1 MVNTELCKSGK
12 NQSPINIKTR
22 DIKKC
27 QINCNLTFYY
37 KSSRCLIKN
46 INNNL
51 ILDYDQTSHVIF
63 NDTIYNLDIISFTVP
78 SSHKIDNK
86 NYDMEAMI
94 YHVSPA
100 TNNKLVISVM
110 VNIDD
115 NISMSS
121 KFFDIFKNGLPKNHD
136 DEVFYNTDSDWN
148 IFNILPE
155 KKSFFS
161 YDGSLINTPCTENVT
176 YIVMENN
183 VTISPKIYNKIKNV
197 TKYNARQIMPL
208 NKRVVLYN
216 DNLSGKNNM
225 NHVNM
230 VTEKMTDMVTDDSVN
245 TRNKCKNDAGSKK
258 NTFKY
263 LVLLLSVFIIFLL
276 FFILF
281 VQSVKAKYSS
291 IQDISLLNPSGFSE
305 IMTKLKPFSD
315 DE

>member
-1 MVNTELCKSGK
+1 
-12 NQSPINIKTR
+12 
-22 DIKKC
+22 
-27 QINCNLTFYY
+27 
-37 KSSRCLIKN
+37 
-46 INNNL
+46 
-51 ILDYDQTSHVIF
+51 
-63 NDTIYNLDIISFTVP
+63 
-78 SSHKIDNK
+78 
-86 NYDMEAMI
+86 
-94 YHVSPA
+94 
-100 TNNKLVISVM
+100 
-110 VNIDD
+110 
-115 NISMSS
+115 
-121 KFFDIFKNGLPKNHD
+121 
-136 DEVFYNTDSDWN
+136 
-148 IFNILPE
+148 
-155 KKSFFS
+155 
-161 YDGSLINTPCTENVT
+161 
-176 YIVMENN
+176 
-183 VTISPKIYNKIKNV
+183 
-197 TKYNARQIMPL
+197 MPL